1 MMITV
6 LLMILSRDT
15 TMSWMCLKVFP
26 CEKQEATVRRENR
39 ESPETD
45 KHC

>member
-26 CEKQEATVRRENR
+26 CEKQKPMVR
-39 ESPETD
+39 
-45 KHC
+45 